1 MPTIPRLNQKC
12 DYSVTSQDKFGDKTK
27 TIVKRNVSC
36 RLTEYFGNYKDSRGN
51 DINYQ
56 ASLHLSNLPLVEKGG
71 IITFENKDFQ
81 ILDVTQTRDLRGKVF
96 FQFCYLKET
105 NVV

>member
-12 DYSVTSQDKFGDKTK
+12 NYSTTVQDKFGDKTK
-27 TIVKRNVSC
+27 TVVKSNVSC
-36 RLTEYFGNYKDSRGN
+36 RFTNYAGNYKDSRGT

-56 ASLHLSNLPLVEKGG
+56 ASLHLPNLPLVEKGG
-71 IITFENKDFQ
+71 IITVESKDFQ
-81 ILDVTQTRDLRGKVF
+81 ILDVIQTRDLRGKIF